1 MFQVPVKISAADSSS
16 STKTKCSN
24 EYHIDKKT
32 TYLAFQIYKHLLFG
46 GGGFGWGFGERFRIC
61 TLMDKNVY
69 EKARGHS
76 IDTVPLSTVKW
87 YMKHLPKVKIIRR
100 QYSLNKY
107 SWFNWK

>member
-24 EYHIDKKT
+24 EYYIDKKT
-32 TYLAFQIYKHLLFG
+32 TYLAFQSYKHLLFV
-46 GGGFGWGFGERFRIC
+46 FLFFGEVLVNDLEYD

-87 YMKHLPKVKIIRR
+87 NMKHLPKVKILRR
-100 QYSLNKY
+100 Q
-107 SWFNWK
+107 